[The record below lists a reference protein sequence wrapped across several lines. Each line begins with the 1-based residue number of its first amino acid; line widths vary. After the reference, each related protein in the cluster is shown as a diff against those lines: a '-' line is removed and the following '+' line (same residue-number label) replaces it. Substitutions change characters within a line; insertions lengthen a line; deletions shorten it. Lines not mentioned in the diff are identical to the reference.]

1 MQRGQGQEGGRGGGG
16 GQTRDA
22 TAGSIQTRK
31 YTYASF
37 DRSVFPQPARF
48 LHGLAGS
55 AMRTTPCGDVTCDL
69 GLFPGAVR
77 VDSTALGGG
86 GGGGADVGCVWRGGV
101 ERDLQRV
108 LAFPLYIVAEILH
121 YSISSCGT
129 AVLSP
134 AFSSA

>member
-1 MQRGQGQEGGRGGGG
+1 MGRGKKGGGVEGVGGSGG

-86 GGGGADVGCVWRGGV
+86 ADVGCVWRGGGV